1 MKSLNRKTAI
11 MKRFSTILITLIT
24 AFCFQGSS
32 FAQCASPTD
41 IVKTPKDKLDYN
53 VSSQSRSGVLIPG
66 ENYEMSFIA
75 QDGMDYR
82 ISAGAKNKDAG
93 SVSFE
98 VYEMVVQ
105 KTEKDGQTVY
115 KKIKKVIAT
124 SADGETEP
132 VEFTTDKA
140 RKIVVK
146 VNVMGGDPK
155 TKQCIG
161 VLIEDKKTIKIGL

>member
-1 MKSLNRKTAI
+1 MAS
-11 MKRFSTILITLIT
+11 MKRLTTQLMTLIA
-24 AFCFQGSS
+24 AFSFQSAS
-32 FAQCASPTD
+32 FSQCAAPAD
-41 IVKTPKDKLDYN
+41 IVKAPKDKMQYA
-53 VSSQSRSGVLIPG
+53 VTSQSRSGALVPG

-82 ISAGAKNKDAG
+82 ISAAAKNKDAG

-105 KTEKDGQTVY
+105 KTEKDGQPVY
-115 KKIKKVIAT
+115 KKVKKVIAT
-124 SADGETEP
+124 SADGENEP

-146 VNVMGGDPK
+146 VNLMGGDPK
-155 TKQCIG
+155 SNQCVG
-161 VLIEDKKTIKIGL
+161 VLIEDKKTTKIGL